1 MKKYI
6 GFLLLLALL
15 LAGCTQTLPPDSQPD
30 ATLET
35 TQPAQARPQGIYVP
49 DSAVEKQS
57 FGAVSVYDPKE
68 QQLLGLATMGEKILL
83 VSQQAG
89 AVKLT
94 FYEGETL
101 IPAGEL
107 VVSDGF
113 RLDGAAVHINE
124 NSISYYD
131 GVNREVV
138 LVGEDRL
145 EKERVVLP
153 EDAVGEP
160 AVASDF
166 SAVYYSTGNQIRVLD
181 IKTGIV
187 RLLREMADRQVRMQS
202 VCFQNSVLVCQV
214 TEGEE
219 SYTAFL
225 SAETGETFNTDEVL
239 LSFDT
244 WGDSYFAQRRSAS
257 ITEQLFGVRGE
268 SIRMLNPASISY
280 ECWAVPEMSAA
291 LTTVNVSDRGI
302 SMELYELD
310 SGKRTASAL
319 LPGAEKIIAVAGKA
333 GGEALWL
340 IAEGAEGDS
349 WVSRWDLSKSRVYNP
364 VDYTSPRYTREN
376 PDKEGLARCV
386 EKAEELSRI
395 YGVDVRI
402 LAEDLVDSANNTMT
416 AEYQVRALK
425 KGLSAL
431 ETALSRFPEGFFRS
445 LSEVTSDNVLHIS
458 IVQSIHSRGKNYGP
472 AGLRYW
478 VGTQEYIAIQIYEDV
493 EQGLY
498 HELFHALDTYLLANS
513 SILDGWNA
521 LNPEG
526 FAYDNH
532 LNAYENR
539 PETPYL
545 TGETRAFVDS
555 YSMTY
560 AVEDKARVFEFAMMP
575 GHEEYFTSETMQA
588 KLEMICMAIREA
600 YDWKED
606 PRQFPWEQY
615 LAKPLIP

>member
-1 MKKYI
+1 MKKHI
-6 GFLLLLALL
+6 GFLLLLVLL

-35 TQPAQARPQGIYVP
+35 TQPAQTRPQGIYVP
-49 DSAVEKQS
+49 DSAVEEKS
-57 FGAVSVYDPKE
+57 FGAVSAYEPQE
-68 QQLLGLATMGEKILL
+68 QKLLGLTKMGEKILL
-83 VSQQAG
+83 VSQQTG

-107 VVSDGF
+107 TVSDGF
-113 RLDGAAVHINE
+113 RLDGAAVHIHPD
-124 NSISYYD
+124 SISYYD

-138 LVGEDRL
+138 LVGEDLL

-202 VCFQNSVLVCQV
+202 VCFQNAVLVCQV

-225 SAETGETFNTDEVL
+225 SAETGETLKVDEAL

-244 WGDSYFAQRRSAS
+244 REDFYFAQRRSAS
-257 ITEQLFGVRGE
+257 ITEQLFGIRGE
-268 SIRMLNPASISY
+268 SIRMLNPASANY
-280 ECWAVPEMSAA
+280 ECWAAPEMSAA
-291 LTTVNVSDRGI
+291 LTTVKLADRGI
-302 SMELYELD
+302 SMELYDLD
-310 SGKRTASAL
+310 SGKRTASVL
-319 LPGAEKIIAVAGKA
+319 LPGAEKIIAVAGDK
-333 GGEALWL
+333 GGEAVWL
-340 IAEGAEGDS
+340 IAEGAEGNT
-349 WVSRWDLSKSRVYNP
+349 WVSRWDLNQSRMSNP
-364 VDYTSPRYTREN
+364 TDYTSPWYTREN
-376 PDKEGLARCV
+376 PDKEGLAKCA

-402 LAEDLVDSANNTMT
+402 LEEDLVDSTNYTVT

-425 KGLSAL
+425 NGLSAL
-431 ETALSRFPEGFFRS
+431 ETALSRFPEGFFRR
-445 LSEVTSDNVLHIS
+445 LAEATSDNVLHIS
-458 IVQSIHSRGKNYGP
+458 IVQSIHSRGKNYEP
-472 AGLRYW
+472 AGMRYW
-478 VGTQEYIAIQIYEDV
+478 IGTQEYIAIQIYQNM

-498 HELFHALDTYLLANS
+498 HELFHALDTFLLANS

-532 LNAYENR
+532 RDAFQNR

-555 YSMTY
+555 YSMSY
-560 AVEDKARVFEFAMMP
+560 AVEDRAKVFEYAMTP

-588 KLEMICMAIREA
+588 KLEMICRAIRDA

-615 LAKPLIP
+615 LAEPLTP